1 MADSILN
8 IRLEPG
14 VQAPEALDNVAADVT
29 YVRIAQGLARTDAPV
44 QVAEVVRTV
53 LDEELG
59 ASVML
64 PDAVPES
71 AASVA
76 LLGVDGTPLLR
87 RSLKLPKSGEASLT
101 LTRQDIDNYV
111 GKGQKLPAK
120 LPPALQRRRVRFV
133 PASLVLPD
141 YARAQVRYA
150 VIDAAAWTQLGLSTL
165 FRAPKPQSTAL
176 EWLGSGWDAMG
187 SAPWQ
192 AAHLSIDGR
201 FDALAPPSSEF
212 ILLWWLQGDRAAV
225 GAIAPD
231 VLKTARN
238 DAELPAILP
247 AFAPASPREDRSD
260 QKLATTGTCDSEVP
274 RIATEAELADN
285 PNVYSE
291 DAGSFCRPFSNPER
305 VLSERSFYSI
315 VRVEQPEISARPSAT
330 TKGFDLLDFNGLVRI
345 DKPPPNI
352 SALAGIAE
360 KYKLKALAQ
369 PSGRTALDARH
380 PVQWEDDIARY
391 QASSVARG
399 HVLEHRVRWRS
410 NGYSLGTVAKTLTL
424 APRQV
429 KRIQKIEFERHE
441 SARRAEATQQTDR
454 VQDSLQRDR
463 QVDDSVR
470 ASLHEWSFGTSAA
483 AAAGAAGG
491 IGFFAEAVLGGVGG
505 AAGGAGSVAYTESG
519 RNTSASEEQRLRDSI
534 RRYADDLRR
543 LESMVVTEVGQQETV
558 TGTTEVLRNFNYAHS
573 LTVIYYQILRHLR
586 VETAFA
592 GVSECLFVPFAIKP
606 FDLART
612 WRWRESIGRALRQA
626 RYRRGLERV
635 RDVMTDFAQ
644 SDIPE
649 GRRADQRVVDIRGS
663 ITLKLAIER
672 PSDAADGAF
681 KKEEWNNIAPLLA
694 EPAKAIHE
702 VLEGVVDNQRDRF
715 FQANNAAAIA
725 TNWCN
730 GLRLSAAD
738 GTPVEADFTLVSA
751 YRFGQSVR
759 VDFTLAMTGELGG
772 VTRAQLQSLTL
783 RAPKVDLPQGSIAN
797 VTRVSMTYAT
807 DNFEYTVQDRGGTRD
822 LLRSDGTFEPS
833 GARITLPL
841 TSWEKVDQR
850 AEIRQ
855 AVDELVDHLNEHV
868 EYYHKAI
875 WWQMD
880 RDRLYMLI
888 DGFTVPGT
896 NGTSIGSVVER
907 EPMGIIGNSIVFR
920 VSRGAFIGLGKIDT
934 PAKLHDLYADNQPPR
949 DPMHISLPTDGL
961 YAQALLDPCPALEE
975 HFGNFDW
982 ALSQPDIN
990 PDSLAPELL
999 ASRRTD
1005 PSPSLQPSPMP
1016 ATLINLQNAP
1026 DAPAPAGLQG
1036 VLNAVTKGDS
1046 FRDLSGLAGNQAN
1059 ALAALQAAS
1068 SLAQGFGNQAAGLAA
1083 AQLASK
1089 AHAINTADQQIATIK
1104 RAVDKGAIDQAEGA
1118 RQTTEVLNGMH
1129 SPKTSVRPDQA
1140 PPIVGAIQTAALRDD
1155 SVIEASSADGV
1166 VKVAM
1171 GKAGGGS
1178 SGGGGSGLVGLILE
1192 GTAKALEVG
1201 FDALGEW
1208 KSDPNADLGK
1218 VLADGLVAEA
1228 KKAAIDQTVSTVKK
1242 IPCGAAL
1249 IEGIKLSLAF
1259 ANGVG
1264 AELQKVNRSL
1274 RAEYDAKEQLILQ
1287 SDDMTQE
1294 SIDALRELS
1303 SYQLN
1308 AARKL
1313 NGILR
1318 AGVDAAFSQ
1327 AFDDVV
1333 DGLGK
1338 VLNDNR
1344 EAFVRHVAKEDELLS
1359 ILNGGASTL
1368 FGSADETRGKLLAFM
1383 VKGFVRQ
1390 LPKSR
1395 LRNALKTTLGT
1406 VRGREDMASETFA
1419 GLCLA
1424 VLDAEQGQIKDK
1436 LGVDAASVKKLL
1448 LRELHAAMDSGGI
1461 LPVRAA
1467 GSAVEIDAN
1476 EIRLPATLKAEID
1489 TRGPL
1494 DAMTKEMLAA
1504 SDAYLTVKQGL
1515 ELGLQ
1520 HDTAI
1525 RFRRVEL
1532 GRLDRLQAA
1541 EAVTDNGDK
1550 ATRKAAQAL
1559 HDLEDIVSGLA
1570 RAAGDNSLDDQARR
1584 RNFMRNTLGTLFL
1597 FRSQAWDRSEEAPH
1611 ERSVDLR
1618 QVSLG
1623 AADSDGTIPI

>member
-1 MADSILN
+1 MADSTLHIS
-8 IRLEPG
+8 LEPG
-14 VQAPEALDNVAADVT
+14 TQIPAALDNINADVA

-44 QVAEVVRTV
+44 QVKDVVRTV
-53 LDEELG
+53 LDDKLG
-59 ASVML
+59 ASLTL

-76 LLGVDGTPLLR
+76 LLGVDGTPLLLR
-87 RSLKLPKSGEASLT
+87 NFKLSKTGDASLT
-101 LTRQDIDNYV
+101 LTRRDVDDYV

-120 LPPALQRRRVRFV
+120 LPPALLRRRVRFV

-141 YARAQVRYA
+141 YANTQVRYA
-150 VIDAAAWTQLGLSTL
+150 VVDAAAWTRLGLSGL

-176 EWLGSGWDAMG
+176 EWLGSGWNEMG
-187 SAPWQ
+187 AVPWQ
-192 AAHLSIDGR
+192 ASHLSIDGR
-201 FDALAPPSSEF
+201 FDALVPPSSDF

-231 VLKTARN
+231 VLKTTQN

-247 AFAPASPREDRSD
+247 AFAPALPSGDKKVAKTD
-260 QKLATTGTCDSEVP
+260 ACDSDVP

-330 TKGFDLLDFNGLVRI
+330 TKSFDLLDFNGLVRI
-345 DKPPPNI
+345 DKPPLNMA
-352 SALAGIAE
+352 ALAGIGE
-360 KYKLKALAQ
+360 MFKLKALAQ
-369 PSGRTALDARH
+369 PSGRTVLDARH

-429 KRIQKIEFERHE
+429 KRIQKIDFERHE
-441 SARRAEATQQTDR
+441 SARRAETTQQTDR

-463 QVDDSVR
+463 QIDDSVR

-505 AAGGAGSVAYTESG
+505 AAGGAGSVAYTEAG

-543 LESMVVTEVGQQETV
+543 LESMVVTEIGQQETV
-558 TGTTEVLRNFNYAHS
+558 TGTSEVLRNFNYAHS

-663 ITLKLAIER
+663 ITLKLAVER
-672 PSDAADGAF
+672 PSDEPDGAF

-702 VLEGVVDNQRDRF
+702 VLGGVVDNQRDRF

-738 GTPVEADFTLVSA
+738 GTPVEADFTLASA

-759 VDFTLAMTGELGG
+759 VDFTLSMTGELGG
-772 VTRAQLQSLTL
+772 VTRAQLQALTL

-797 VTRVSMTYAT
+797 VTRVSFTYAT

-822 LLRSDGTFEPS
+822 LLRTDGTFEPS
-833 GARITLPL
+833 GARISLPL

-875 WWQMD
+875 WWRMD

-934 PAKLHDLYADNQPPR
+934 PDKLHDLYADNQPPR

-999 ASRRTD
+999 TSRRTD
-1005 PSPSLQPSPMP
+1005 PTASLQPAPMP

-1068 SLAQGFGNQAAGLAA
+1068 SLAQGFGNQAASLAA
-1083 AQLASK
+1083 TQLAAK
-1089 AHAINTADQQIATIK
+1089 TQATNTADQKVASIK
-1104 RAVDKGAIDQAEGA
+1104 RAQDKGLIDQGEAS
-1118 RQTTEVLNGMH
+1118 RQTTEVLRDMH
-1129 SPKTSVRPDQA
+1129 SPKTSIRPDQEA
-1140 PPIVGAIQTAALRDD
+1140 PIVTAIQTAALRPG
-1155 SVIEASSADGV
+1155 SVIEASSAEGN

-1171 GKAGGGS
+1171 GSAGDAPR
-1178 SGGGGSGLVGLILE
+1178 GGSGAGSQTVGLVLD
-1192 GTAKALEVG
+1192 GAKKALEIG
-1201 FDALGEW
+1201 FDALSRW
-1208 KSDPNADLGK
+1208 KSDPK
-1218 VLADGLVAEA
+1218 DGLGRILQDALVEEA
-1228 KKAAIDQTVSTVKK
+1228 KKAALDQVKK

-1249 IEGIKLSLAF
+1249 IEGVKLSLAF

-1264 AELQKVNRSL
+1264 AELERTNARL
-1274 RAEYDAKEQLILQ
+1274 RQDYESKERLILQ
-1287 SDDMTQE
+1287 SDEMTEQSVE
-1294 SIDALRELS
+1294 ALRELS
-1303 SYQLN
+1303 AYQLN
-1308 AARKL
+1308 SVREL

-1318 AGVDAAFSQ
+1318 AGIDAAFSQ
-1327 AFDDVV
+1327 AFDDAV
-1333 DGLGK
+1333 DGMAK
-1338 VLNDNR
+1338 IFKENR
-1344 EAFVRHVAKEDELLS
+1344 DTFVKQIAKEDELLS
-1359 ILNGGASTL
+1359 VLNGGASEA
-1368 FGSADETRGKLLAFM
+1368 FGGPNETRAKLLGFLI
-1383 VKGFVRQ
+1383 KGFVRQ
-1390 LPKSR
+1390 MPKSR
-1395 LRNALKTTLGT
+1395 LRDALKTATGAA
-1406 VRGREDMASETFA
+1406 RGRQDMVSETFA

-1424 VLDAEQGQIKDK
+1424 VLDAEQGALKQA
-1436 LGVDAASVKKLL
+1436 LGLDADSVKKLL
-1448 LRELHAAMDSGGI
+1448 LRELRAAMDAGGI
-1461 LPVRAA
+1461 LPVRAT
-1467 GSAVEIDAN
+1467 GSAVDIDAT
-1476 EIRLPATLKAEID
+1476 EIRVPATLKAELD

-1494 DAMTKEMLAA
+1494 DSMTVEMRAA
-1504 SDAYLTVKQGL
+1504 SDAFLTVHAA
-1515 ELGLQ
+1515 LQ
-1520 HDTAI
+1520 HRLRHDTA
-1525 RFRRVEL
+1525 RRRQQVDL
-1532 GRLDRLQAA
+1532 GRLPRRQAA
-1541 EAVTDNGDK
+1541 GATNDDSVEAVS
-1550 ATRKAAQAL
+1550 RAARAL
-1559 HDLEDIVSGLA
+1559 RNLEKVVNDLA
-1570 RAAGDNSLDDQARR
+1570 HAAGDSRLDDRQTRLT
-1584 RNFMRNTLGTLFL
+1584 FMRDTLGTLFL
-1597 FRSQAWDRSEEAPH
+1597 FQRQVWDELSQFAEPFETPIDLRVVEPDSDI
-1611 ERSVDLR
+1611 VDL
-1618 QVSLG
+1618 
-1623 AADSDGTIPI
+1623 